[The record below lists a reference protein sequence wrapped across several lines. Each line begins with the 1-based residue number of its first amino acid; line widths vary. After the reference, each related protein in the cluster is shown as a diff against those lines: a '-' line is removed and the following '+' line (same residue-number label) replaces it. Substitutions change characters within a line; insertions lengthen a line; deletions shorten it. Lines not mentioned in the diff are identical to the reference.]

1 MWLFASSDF
10 NRSPRSVKFD
20 PKMFKFKSS
29 VDLDVKLLSMTES
42 ELVAT
47 LKLLAL
53 GLTCVVVVPNDG
65 EFPTTGGVAL
75 VAKVTRVSREFTS
88 GRGNVGTPCK
98 RSMWEWLVV
107 GVSSVTC
114 SL

>member
-1 MWLFASSDF
+1 
-10 NRSPRSVKFD
+10 
-20 PKMFKFKSS
+20 MFKFKSS

-53 GLTCVVVVPNDG
+53 GLTCVVAVVPNERD
-65 EFPTTGGVAL
+65 FPITGGVAL

-88 GRGNVGTPCK
+88 GRGNVGTPCR